1 MITGDDFI
9 QDCRNIRQKLTGKR
23 RQEPQPLVDYALS
36 QLPEGWAWASL
47 SELCERVSVGHVGP
61 TTEYFCDKSVGVPLI
76 RSQNVRPGKL
86 DIEGIAYIT
95 RKFHDSLKKSQLQSG
110 DILFVRVGANR
121 GDCCVVPENISE
133 VNCANIVFARPFF
146 PNNFFGL
153 YFRSDFG
160 QKLLMSVTTGAAQG
174 VLNTTSIAALPVPV
188 PPLEIQ
194 RKIASILS
202 AYDDLIENNTRRIKI
217 LEEMA
222 RMIYREWFVNFRFP
236 GNEQVRMVDSVLG
249 MIPEGWEVKPVTE
262 SVEVNPRTK
271 VPVEGEK
278 TFVSMGS
285 LSTESMLIS
294 DVESRSGNSGSK
306 FKNGDT
312 LFARI
317 TPCLENGKTGYVQL
331 LPDAEAT
338 AFGSTEFI
346 VLRSKTLCPE
356 YVYLM
361 ARSSVFRDNAIKS
374 MSGATGRQRVS
385 EKCFEQFFIAQPEV
399 ATLEKFS
406 GIAAQMFKQIQVIA
420 KKNQNLRQTRDLLLP
435 KLISGVVSLPTVE
448 G

>member
-1 MITGDDFI
+1 MKFQVCQFSDLFAEPPRNGVYKAKEFLGKGVKFVRMKELFAYEKISSKYSSYELIELTDNEKTKVLLSRGDLIFSRTSVKADGIGKCSIVTDVSEAITFDSNMIRFRLDEQKAAAPFYFYFFSSPQGRDQVRSLASGAAITTVTGVGI
-9 QDCRNIRQKLTGKR
+9 G
-23 RQEPQPLVDYALS
+23 
-36 QLPEGWAWASL
+36 SL
-47 SELCERVSVGHVGP
+47 S
-61 TTEYFCDKSVGVPLI
+61 VPLT
-76 RSQNVRPGKL
+76 
-86 DIEGIAYIT
+86 D
-95 RKFHDSLKKSQLQSG
+95 
-110 DILFVRVGANR
+110 
-121 GDCCVVPENISE
+121 
-133 VNCANIVFARPFF
+133 
-146 PNNFFGL
+146 
-153 YFRSDFG
+153 
-160 QKLLMSVTTGAAQG
+160 MSTQC
-174 VLNTTSIAALPVPV
+174 
-188 PPLEIQ
+188 
-194 RKIASILS
+194 KIASILS
-202 AYDDLIENNTRRIKI
+202 SYDDLIENNTRRIKI

-236 GNEQVRMVDSVLG
+236 GHEQVKMVDSPLG
-249 MIPEGWEVKPVTE
+249 LIPEGWEVKPVTE

-294 DVESRSGNSGSK
+294 DVETRSGNSGSK

-331 LPDAEAT
+331 LPNADTT

-356 YVYLM
+356 LVYLM
-361 ARSSVFRDNAIKS
+361 ARSSEFRDNAIKS

-385 EKCFEQFFIAQPEV
+385 EKCFEQFFIAQPDA

-406 GIAAQMFKQIQVIA
+406 GIVAQMFKQIHIIE

-435 KLISGVVSLPTVE
+435 KLISGEVGLAEFVFV
-448 G
+448 